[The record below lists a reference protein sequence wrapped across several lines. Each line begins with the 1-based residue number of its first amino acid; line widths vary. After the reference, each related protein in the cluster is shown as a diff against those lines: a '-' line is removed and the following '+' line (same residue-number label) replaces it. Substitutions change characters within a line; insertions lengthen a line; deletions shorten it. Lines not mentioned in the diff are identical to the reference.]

1 MQRRRFIHHGGL
13 AGVLAAGAAPAV
25 VHAQANL
32 RWRLASSFPKSLDT
46 IYGAAE
52 VFAKKVGEMTG
63 GKFQISVH
71 PAGELLP
78 PFGVVDGVQAAT
90 VEMAHTVPY
99 YFFGKDETF
108 AIGAAIP
115 FGLNSRQMTAWM
127 YRGNGLKLMREFYAK
142 YNIINFPGGNTG
154 VQMGGW
160 YRREIKT
167 PADIKGLKI
176 RIGGFAG
183 RVIERM
189 GGVSQNIPGGE
200 VYQALEKGTIDA
212 AEWIG
217 PYDDQKLGFN
227 KVAPFYHYPG
237 WWEGGPQIDF
247 FINTQAYAALSG
259 EYKAI
264 VEMAASHVHVDMQ
277 ANYDAKNPA
286 ALKAL
291 AATGVKVLPF
301 PKPVLDEAFKQSI
314 GLYEELSA
322 KNPNWKKVY
331 DDYAAFRREQ
341 NLWFRFAEASFD
353 RYMQGVRL

>member
-1 MQRRRFIHHGGL
+1 MQRRRFIRHSGL
-13 AGVLAAGAAPAV
+13 AGVLAAGAAPAI

-46 IYGAAE
+46 IFGAAE
-52 VFAKKVGEMTG
+52 LFAKKVGEMTG

-71 PAGELLP
+71 PGGELLP
-78 PFGVVDGVQAAT
+78 PFGVVDGVQAGT
-90 VEMAHTVPY
+90 VQMAHTVPY
-99 YFFGKDETF
+99 YYFGKDETF

-115 FGLNSRQMTAWM
+115 FGLNSRQMSAWTFH
-127 YRGNGLKLMREFYAK
+127 GNGLKLMREFYAK

-160 YRREIKT
+160 YRKEIKSL
-167 PADIKGLKI
+167 DDMKGLKM

-189 GGVSQNIPGGE
+189 GAVSQSIPGGE

-212 AEWIG
+212 VEWIG
-217 PYDDQKLGFN
+217 PYDDEKLGFY
-227 KVAPFYHYPG
+227 KVAPVYHYPG
-237 WWEGGPQIDF
+237 WWEGGPQVDF
-247 FINTQAYAALSG
+247 FINTQAFAKLPA

-264 VEMAASHVHVDMQ
+264 VEAAAAIAHIDMQ
-277 ANYDAKNPA
+277 ARYDAKNPA
-286 ALKAL
+286 ALKSLVKA
-291 AATGVKVLPF
+291 GVKVLPF
-301 PKPVLDEAFKQSI
+301 PKPVLDEAFKQSMQ
-314 GLYEELSA
+314 LYDELSA

-331 DDYAAFRREQ
+331 EDYSAFRREQ

-353 RYMQGVRL
+353 RYMQSVKL

>member
-1 MQRRRFIHHGGL
+1 MQRRRFIHHSGL
-13 AGVLAAGAAPAV
+13 AGVLAAGAAPAI

-46 IYGAAE
+46 IFGGAE
-52 VFAKKVGEMTG
+52 LFAKKVGEMTG

-71 PAGELLP
+71 PGGELLP
-78 PFGVVDGVQAAT
+78 PFGVVDGVQAGT
-90 VEMAHTVPY
+90 IEMAHTVPY
-99 YFFGKDETF
+99 YYFGKDETF

-115 FGLNSRQMTAWM
+115 FGLNSRQMSAWTFQ
-127 YRGNGLKLMREFYAK
+127 GNGLKLMREFYAR

-160 YRREIKT
+160 YRKEIKSL
-167 PADIKGLKI
+167 ADMKGLKM

-189 GGVSQNIPGGE
+189 GAVSQSIPGGE

-212 AEWIG
+212 VEWIG
-217 PYDDQKLGFN
+217 PYDDEKLGFY
-227 KVAPFYHYPG
+227 KVAPFYYYPG

-247 FINTQAYAALSG
+247 FINTQAYAGLSA

-264 VEMAASHVHVDMQ
+264 VEAASAVAHIDMQ
-277 ANYDAKNPA
+277 ARYDAKNPP
-286 ALKAL
+286 ALKSLVKA
-291 AATGVKVLPF
+291 GVKVLPF
-301 PKPVLDEAFKQSI
+301 PKTVLDEAFKQSMQ
-314 GLYEELSA
+314 LYDELSA

-331 DDYAAFRREQ
+331 EDYSAFRREQ

-353 RYMQGVRL
+353 RYMQSVKL

>member
-1 MQRRRFIHHGGL
+1 MQRRRFIHHSGI
-13 AGVLAAGAAPAV
+13 AGVLAAGTAPAL

-46 IYGAAE
+46 IFGAAE
-52 VFAKKVGEMTG
+52 LFAKKVGEMSG

-99 YFFGKDETF
+99 YYFGKDETF

-115 FGLNSRQMTAWM
+115 FGLNSRQMSAWTFH
-127 YRGNGLKLMREFYAK
+127 GNGLKLMREFYAK
-142 YNIINFPGGNTG
+142 YNIINVPGGNTG

-160 YRREIKT
+160 YRKEIKSL
-167 PADIKGLKI
+167 ADMKGLKM

-189 GGVSQNIPGGE
+189 GAVSQSIPGGE

-212 AEWIG
+212 VEWIG
-217 PYDDQKLGFN
+217 PYDDEKLGFY
-227 KVAPFYHYPG
+227 KVAPVYHYPG
-237 WWEGGPQIDF
+237 WWEGGPQVDF
-247 FINTQAYAALSG
+247 FINTQAYAKLPA
-259 EYKAI
+259 EYKVMI
-264 VEMAASHVHVDMQ
+264 EAAAAVAHIDMQ
-277 ANYDAKNPA
+277 TRYDAKNPA

-291 AATGVKVLPF
+291 VKAGVKVLPF
-301 PKPVLDEAFKQSI
+301 PKTVLDEAFKQSMQ
-314 GLYEELSA
+314 LYDELSA

-331 DDYAAFRREQ
+331 EDYSAFRREQ
-341 NLWFRFAEASFD
+341 NLWFRFAESSFD
-353 RYMQGVRL
+353 RYMQSVKL

>member
-1 MQRRRFIHHGGL
+1 MQRRRFIHHSGL
-13 AGVLAAGAAPAV
+13 AGVLAAGAAPAI
-25 VHAQANL
+25 VHAQARL

-46 IYGAAE
+46 IFGTAE
-52 VFAKKVGEMTG
+52 LFAKKVGEMTG

-71 PAGELLP
+71 PGGELLP
-78 PFGVVDGVQAAT
+78 PFGVVDGVQAGT

-99 YFFGKDETF
+99 YYFGKDETF

-115 FGLNSRQMTAWM
+115 FGLNSRQMSAWTFQ
-127 YRGNGLKLMREFYAK
+127 GNGLKLMREFYAR

-160 YRREIKT
+160 YRKEIKSL
-167 PADIKGLKI
+167 DDMKGLKV

-189 GGVSQNIPGGE
+189 GAVSQSIPGGE

-217 PYDDQKLGFN
+217 PYDDEKLGFY
-227 KVAPFYHYPG
+227 KVAPVYHYPG
-237 WWEGGPQIDF
+237 WWEGGPQVDF
-247 FINTQAYAALSG
+247 FINTQAYAALSA

-264 VEMAASHVHVDMQ
+264 VEAAAAVAHIDMQ
-277 ANYDAKNPA
+277 ARYDAKNPA
-286 ALKAL
+286 ALKSLVKA
-291 AATGVKVLPF
+291 GVKVLPF
-301 PKPVLDEAFKQSI
+301 PKPVLDEAFKQSMQ
-314 GLYEELSA
+314 LYDELSA

-331 DDYAAFRREQ
+331 EDYSAFRREQ

-353 RYMQGVRL
+353 RYMQSVKL

>member
-1 MQRRRFIHHGGL
+1 MQRRRFMHHSGL
-13 AGVLAAGAAPAV
+13 AGVLAAGAAPAI

-46 IYGAAE
+46 IFGTAE
-52 VFAKKVGEMTG
+52 LFAKKVGEMTG

-71 PAGELLP
+71 PGGELLP
-78 PFGVVDGVQAAT
+78 PFGVVDGVQAGT
-90 VEMAHTVPY
+90 IEMAHTVPY
-99 YFFGKDETF
+99 YYFGKDETF

-115 FGLNSRQMTAWM
+115 FGLNSRQMSAWTFQ
-127 YRGNGLKLMREFYAK
+127 GNGLKLMREFYAR

-160 YRREIKT
+160 YRKEIKSL
-167 PADIKGLKI
+167 ADMKGLKM

-189 GGVSQNIPGGE
+189 GAVSQSIPGGE

-212 AEWIG
+212 VEWIG
-217 PYDDQKLGFN
+217 PYDDEKLGFY
-227 KVAPFYHYPG
+227 KVAPFYYYPG

-247 FINTQAYAALSG
+247 FINTQAYAGLSA

-264 VEMAASHVHVDMQ
+264 VEAAAAVAHIDMQ
-277 ANYDAKNPA
+277 ARYDAKNPA
-286 ALKAL
+286 ALKSLVKA
-291 AATGVKVLPF
+291 GVKVLPF
-301 PKPVLDEAFKQSI
+301 PKPVLDEAFKQSMQ
-314 GLYEELSA
+314 LYDELSA
-322 KNPNWKKVY
+322 KNPNWNKVY
-331 DDYAAFRREQ
+331 ADYSAFRREQ

-353 RYMQGVRL
+353 RYMQSVKL